1 MNDLVEIYNR
11 LYAAYGTQQWWPAR
25 TPYEM
30 MVGAILTQNTAWS
43 NVEKALLQMG
53 ENLNPEYVLAA
64 EPEVLAA
71 QIRSSGYHNQ
81 KALRLKSLTEWYG
94 EYGYDIHRV
103 READGE
109 ELRRQLL
116 AIKGIGGETADSILT
131 YALDKPFF
139 VVDAYTR
146 RILQRYGY
154 DLPKAYDGLREM
166 IESAVPR
173 TLYVYNEFHALIVRH
188 AKMHCTVKPRCEGC
202 PLEGRCQKRIL

>member
-1 MNDLVEIYNR
+1 MKGLIEIYDM
-11 LYAAYGTQQWWPAR
+11 LYAAYGPQNWWPAR

-53 ENLNPEYVLAA
+53 ENLHPEYVRTV
-64 EPEVLAA
+64 EPEMLAA

-81 KALRLKSLTEWYG
+81 KALRLKALTEWYG
-94 EYGYDIHRV
+94 QYGYEMDRV
-103 READGE
+103 RAIDGH

-146 RILQRYGY
+146 RILNRYGFE
-154 DLPKAYDGLREM
+154 LPKTYEALRET
-166 IESAVPR
+166 IETNIPKSLA
-173 TLYVYNEFHALIVRH
+173 LYSEFHALIVRH
-188 AKMHCTVKPRCEGC
+188 AKKHCKVKPVCEGC
-202 PLEGRCQKRIL
+202 PLAGECRRMM

>member
-1 MNDLVEIYNR
+1 MKELVEIYET
-11 LYAAYGTQQWWPAR
+11 LYAAYGAQQWWPAGS
-25 TPYEM
+25 PYEM

-53 ENLNPEYVLAA
+53 DNLHPEYVRTA
-64 EPEVLAA
+64 EPEMLAA

-81 KALRLKSLTEWYG
+81 KALRLKALTEWYG
-94 EYGYDIHRV
+94 EYGDDIHRV

-116 AIKGIGGETADSILT
+116 TIKGIGGETADSILT

-146 RILQRYGY
+146 RILYRYGY
-154 DLPKAYDGLREM
+154 DLPKAYDALREM

-173 TLYVYNEFHALIVRH
+173 TLYFYNEFHALIVKH
-188 AKMHCTVKPRCEGC
+188 AKMHCRVKPLCEGC
-202 PLEGRCQKRIL
+202 PLESCCLKRML